1 MYLSANFL
9 EVESILDRLDHYQ
22 QCHGH
27 LPEPTIHQLLEAD
40 QPFRVA
46 WADTSDKLR
55 RADMDLWRLQ
65 RAKQMSSELLL
76 VLDTLIEKCD
86 DQPHI

>member
-22 QCHGH
+22 QRHGH
-27 LPEPTIHQLLEAD
+27 LPEPTVHQLLEAD
-40 QPFRVA
+40 RPFRVA

-55 RADMDLWRLQ
+55 RADMDLRRLQ

-86 DQPHI
+86 DQPHM